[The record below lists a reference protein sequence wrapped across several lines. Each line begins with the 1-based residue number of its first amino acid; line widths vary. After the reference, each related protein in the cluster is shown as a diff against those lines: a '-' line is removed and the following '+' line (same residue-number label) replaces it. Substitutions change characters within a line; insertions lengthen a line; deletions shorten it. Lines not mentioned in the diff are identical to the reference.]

1 MKFEELFSLENLNE
15 AFYLCIKD
23 NHWKESTHKYWVNLL
38 QNNMELREDLL
49 SGNYRVSPKTVFY
62 INERGK
68 HRKIE
73 APAMRDRVVQKVLC
87 TRLLIPKL
95 RPYLIYD
102 NYASLEDRGTRLA
115 RKRMKICLENWK
127 GLNGDDGYITLIDIH
142 NYFGSVPHARLKEKL
157 HEKIHEDE
165 MTINLIDYT
174 VDTSGPNGVGLN
186 LGSEA
191 PQIYSVFYL
200 TSVDNYFTIVKGN
213 NTYGRYM
220 DDIKYFNLS
229 KQDAKENLL
238 KAEEL
243 INNEGLELNKRKTQI
258 VKISHGF
265 TYLQTK
271 YNIDE
276 NRIVTRPTHDKIV
289 REKRKIVTAR
299 HLVDE
304 GRVTDYEV
312 LNWYR
317 SWRGGLLKDYNSCYG
332 SLKSVDKLFN
342 ELFPVIK
349 KPTKGSRNK
358 MIRQIFKEAEYED
371 LQYFWRGIDDDSRLF
386 EGTLITGQDRPGEIH
401 LFSMG

>member
-1 MKFEELFSLENLNE
+1 MKFEELFSLENLNT
-15 AFYLCIKD
+15 AFYLCISD
-23 NHWKESTHKYWVNLL
+23 NHWKESTHKYWTNLL
-38 QNNMELREDLL
+38 QNNLKLREDLL

-87 TRLLIPKL
+87 TMLLIPKL

-102 NYASLEDRGTRLA
+102 NYASLENRGTRLA

-127 GLNGDDGYITLIDIH
+127 AVNGDDGYITLIDIH
-142 NYFGSVPHARLKEKL
+142 NYFGSVPHDRLKMKL
-157 HEKIHEDE
+157 HEKLHEDE
-165 MTINLIDYT
+165 MTMDLIDYT

-200 TSVDNYFTIVKGN
+200 TPVDNYFTIVKGN

-220 DDIKYFNLS
+220 DDIKYLNLS
-229 KQDAKENLL
+229 KSNAREDLL
-238 KAEEL
+238 EAEEL
-243 INNEGLELNKRKTQI
+243 INNEGLELNRRKTQI

-271 YNIDE
+271 YNFDE

-289 REKRKIVTAR
+289 REKRKLLAAR
-299 HLVDE
+299 NLVDD
-304 GRVTDYEV
+304 GRATEFEV
-312 LNWYR
+312 LNWYKG
-317 SWRGGLLKDYNSCYG
+317 WRGGLLKDYNSCYHT
-332 SLKSVDKLFN
+332 LKSVDKMFRD
-342 ELFPVIK
+342 LFPEIK
-349 KPTKGSRNK
+349 KPEKPSRNK
-358 MIRQIFKEAEYED
+358 TIRQIFKEADYED
-371 LQYFWRGIDDDSRLF
+371 LQYFWRGIDNDSGLF
-386 EGTLITGQDRPGEIH
+386 EREIITG
-401 LFSMG
+401 